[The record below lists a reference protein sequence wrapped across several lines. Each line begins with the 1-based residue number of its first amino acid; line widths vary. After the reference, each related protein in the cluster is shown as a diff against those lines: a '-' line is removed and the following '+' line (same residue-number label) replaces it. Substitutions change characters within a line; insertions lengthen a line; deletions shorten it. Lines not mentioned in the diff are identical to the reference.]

1 MGRLAGFGDREI
13 VKILKLLGFVFER
26 QAARS
31 HEIWYNSET
40 KRHPSTPSA

>member
-1 MGRLAGFGDREI
+1 MGRLAGFRYREI